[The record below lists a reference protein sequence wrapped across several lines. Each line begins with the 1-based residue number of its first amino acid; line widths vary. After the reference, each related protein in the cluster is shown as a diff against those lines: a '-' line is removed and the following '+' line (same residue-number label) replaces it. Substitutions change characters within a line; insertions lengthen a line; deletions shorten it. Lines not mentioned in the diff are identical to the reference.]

1 MLDYFGVFIIHST
14 PTWLTCVGDRF
25 ACVDTRGTLV
35 YVLIQRTFVAVCRVD
50 WRFSLLV
57 SLGSVL
63 QQWDWDMW
71 MRTNFIR
78 KDRECIIPDISRTFH
93 FGSKGLNMNP
103 YFQDLYFKKHSI
115 VSHAGAVLKDVDK
128 LVTVCVCVWDSVC
141 LRVCV
146 FVNEH
151 ACMRACRISSTL
163 HSFLASKDQYK
174 ILMITEDTG
183 NRSRGKC
190 EQESAWHKSLT
201 CVNLFLVAPMP
212 VLSWSHFDHGLF
224 LGANIFR
231 HRLCTPQ
238 AQMTDKCF

>member
-1 MLDYFGVFIIHST
+1 M
-14 PTWLTCVGDRF
+14 WLTCVGDRF

-35 YVLIQRTFVAVCRVD
+35 YVLIQRTFVDVCRVD

-128 LVTVCVCVWDSVC
+128 WVTVCVCVWDSVC
-141 LRVCV
+141 VCV
-146 FVNEH
+146 CVCLWMSMHAWGHVAYPANCIQFLLQKTNTKYFGYNWRYWNQIKRKMWTGKRVTQELDLCKFVSCGPY
-151 ACMRACRISSTL
+151 AC
-163 HSFLASKDQYK
+163 
-174 ILMITEDTG
+174 
-183 NRSRGKC
+183 
-190 EQESAWHKSLT
+190 
-201 CVNLFLVAPMP
+201 P
-212 VLSWSHFDHGLF
+212 VLISFWSWLVSGCKHF
-224 LGANIFR
+224 
-231 HRLCTPQ
+231 Q
-238 AQMTDKCF
+238 A